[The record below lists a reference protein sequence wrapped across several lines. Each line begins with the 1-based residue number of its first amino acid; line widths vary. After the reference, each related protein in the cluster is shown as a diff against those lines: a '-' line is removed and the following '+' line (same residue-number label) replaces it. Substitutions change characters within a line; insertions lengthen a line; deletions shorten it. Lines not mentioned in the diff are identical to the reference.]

1 MSSEIS
7 IFERKQV
14 NDSPR
19 DFNTMRVGSEIVC
32 GEIDHKS
39 FLQKSRIVTF

>member
-1 MSSEIS
+1 MSSEIY
-7 IFERKQV
+7 IFEINRV
-14 NDSPR
+14 NDLPR
-19 DFNTMRVGSEIVC
+19 GFNIMRVGSEIVC